1 MYFAASLFVAF
12 AITLYAVS
20 KIAKMLN
27 AKRPEINWIFFALL
41 LGSLLALVAVT
52 ALGIFVQDQDPN
64 IMLAITLVTA
74 LIVSSAA
81 YKYINNLNWSGA
93 FTLNVASM
101 AIGALTLVTAIVING
116 ESLNETLD
124 TLNITAKKNTSIVK
138 SMATGNQI
146 NNAKGLLNGSEASLS
161 ASIPASMSED
171 TLNTDTEES
180 IENADD
186 EMLEPVITELDL
198 LPAGTVRDI
207 KQREKNVYV
216 EPKFRV
222 VSLGNIHSA
231 VGYRIRIYR
240 ENGNMVTGA
249 LKRVSGNDAVI
260 SRYTGKG
267 MVIMPISIAKIHRLE
282 VYK

>member
-93 FTLNVASM
+93 FTLNIASM

-116 ESLNETLD
+116 ESLKETLD

-138 SMATGNQI
+138 SMATGNL
-146 NNAKGLLNGSEASLS
+146 AKGSLNGSEASLS
-161 ASIPASMSED
+161 ASISASMSED
-171 TLNTDTEES
+171 SLNNDTEES

-231 VGYRIRIYR
+231 VGHRIRIYR
-240 ENGNMVTGA
+240 ENGNIVTGA

-267 MVIMPISIAKIHRLE
+267 TVIMPISIAKIHRLE